1 MMHLSILSTLRLV
14 FKDKMES
21 LSLVT
26 AGPTTI
32 VDTKKHSPCPLAAAI
47 GGRDARR
54 CERGAPHAGECAAGD
69 LAGQQ
74 PLYHDQMHVN
84 KPEDLLK
91 FVKHYKH
98 RLIVVYFATQMGEFT
113 AAAEPSTKATK
124 AKNEG
129 KNAREDGFSVHAIKK
144 EADMEVRAVLNFYV
158 FCFEELAVVSMVTD
172 VKAEKGKFAGD
183 NNTMAI

>member
-21 LSLVT
+21 LFLVT
-26 AGPTTI
+26 AGPTTV
-32 VDTKKHSPCPLAAAI
+32 VDTKKHSPRPLAAAI
-47 GGRDARR
+47 GGKKWNLR
-54 CERGAPHAGECAAGD
+54 
-69 LAGQQ
+69 
-74 PLYHDQMHVN
+74 
-84 KPEDLLK
+84 
-91 FVKHYKH
+91 
-98 RLIVVYFATQMGEFT
+98 FATEQVLNGMFKFTKGCRAWEFT
-113 AAAEPSTKATK
+113 AAAEPATKATK

-129 KNAREDGFSVHAIKK
+129 ENAREDGFSVHAIKK